1 MEQAL
6 RIVIGISGASG
17 APYAERLLEV
27 LTEPERKKRVSVA
40 VVLSNT
46 AEEVWQHEC
55 TRELSSFDVGVYGGR
70 DYSAPFASGSS
81 APDAMVIVPA
91 SMSTIARVAQGISDN
106 LLTRAADVVLK
117 ERKKLI
123 VVPRETPYSAIHLSN
138 MLELTRAGALV
149 MPASP
154 SFYGRPQ
161 SIADL
166 LDTVVGRIC
175 DQLGIEHKHTR
186 RWGVD
191 ISSRGVPGPSGHP
204 AEDVKMEKRR

>member
-1 MEQAL
+1 MQSRR
-6 RIVIGISGASG
+6 RIVVGISGASG
-17 APYAERLLEV
+17 SPYAERLLEV
-27 LTEPERKKRVSVA
+27 LTGDALRERVEVA
-40 VVLSNT
+40 LVLSST
-46 AEEVWQHEC
+46 AQEVWEHEC
-55 TRELSSFDVGVYGGR
+55 SRDVRSFGVAVYGGR
-70 DYSAPFASGSS
+70 DYRAPFASGSS

-123 VVPRETPYSAIHLSN
+123 VVPRETPYSQIHLQN

-161 SIADL
+161 TVEDL
-166 LDTVVGRIC
+166 LDTVVGRVC
-175 DQLGIEHKHTR
+175 DHLGLEHQLSR
-186 RWGVD
+186 RWG
-191 ISSRGVPGPSGHP
+191 
-204 AEDVKMEKRR
+204 ADVQLEKRS

>member
-1 MEQAL
+1 MERAS

-27 LTEPERKKRVSVA
+27 LSGMPNRVSLA
-40 VVLSNT
+40 VVLSST

-55 TRELSSFDVGVYGGR
+55 TRELSSFDVSVYGGR

-123 VVPRETPYSAIHLSN
+123 VVPRETPYSSIHLQN

-175 DQLGIEHKHTR
+175 DQLGLEHGKTR
-186 RWGVD
+186 RWGAD
-191 ISSRGVPGPSGHP
+191 IQ
-204 AEDVKMEKRR
+204 MEKRR